1 METLKTSIF
10 SFIII
15 NVVNKGILH
24 FLINDY
30 LWIALRK
37 NLFIDS
43 LVEKIMKVLN
53 ASIFSFIILNLVKKS
68 ILDFYVTTATAIC
81 LKEVIYS
88 CLRRALE
95 RKIME
100 TLKALILTII
110 VLNLVSKGLF
120 LLYCHIT
127 DPSISYRTLWYRQ
140 PVVL

>member
-1 METLKTSIF
+1 
-10 SFIII
+10 
-15 NVVNKGILH
+15 
-24 FLINDY
+24 
-30 LWIALRK
+30 
-37 NLFIDS
+37 
-43 LVEKIMKVLN
+43 MKVLN

-140 PVVL
+140 PVVLQFLFSACYTDLMYMALYALRSSFVEHLRGKL